1 MQKDLKIGLALGLAM
16 VAVAVLWLAT
26 RPNLS
31 PKARL
36 QQLHNSSSQQ
46 QPAEQP
52 VIPAITRNPVPNL
65 GAGQRDNLNASSD
78 KISNDNIGTN
88 SGNKQDELPD
98 STIYEQAEKI
108 ISQKFHIIRKN
119 ETLSKISYKYYGSS
133 GKWPKIFNANRKTI
147 KDPDILTPGTKI
159 IIPD

>member
-16 VAVAVLWLAT
+16 VAAAVLWLST
-26 RPNLS
+26 RPSLS

-36 QQLHNSSSQQ
+36 QQLRNTDSQQ

-52 VIPAITRNPVPNL
+52 IVPVIAKNPVPNL
-65 GAGQRDNLNASSD
+65 GAGRRDNLNPSPAKTQTD
-78 KISNDNIGTN
+78 GIGTD
-88 SGNKQDELPD
+88 SENKQDKLPD

-108 ISQKFHIIRKN
+108 KPQKFHIVRKE
-119 ETLSKISYKYYGSS
+119 ETLSRISYKYYSS
-133 GKWPKIFNANRKTI
+133 AGKWPKIFEANRKTI
-147 KDPDILTPGTKI
+147 KDPDKLIPGTKL